1 MSSRCLI
8 ALLAL
13 CGLCGGAAPTW
24 ADGPAATPAPAAAAP
39 AAPAAAA
46 AAPAASGTDAASIV
60 AIVNGD
66 IISREDVDNRRRLFA
81 LSSGLPLAPD
91 VLDRLTPQI
100 TRQLIDERL
109 RLQEV
114 QRRRILVAD
123 TDIAR
128 AIQEVE
134 MRNSMPA
141 GTLRKRLASDGVA
154 YRTLVDQIRVQIGW
168 SRVLRQ
174 ILGTQLHVSDAD
186 IAEQERLLKQQIGQP
201 EYHVGEIF
209 IPVENPAQ
217 AEDARRF
224 ADTVIQQL
232 RAGAPFSVVA
242 AQFSQ
247 SQTALVG
254 GDLGWVQPA
263 QLDPAVVR
271 VLNEMP
277 PGAVSNPIRVP
288 GGYAV
293 VTLHSKRE
301 IGNDTGTAL
310 TVRQAFLPFTSRLDP
325 ANPTEQQKQTLAKAQ
340 QLSAT
345 AQNCDAVE
353 AAGKAAGSIRPPDPG
368 ELRLETIPPAMHAV
382 LEKLPDGKPSGPL
395 VSEDGIL
402 VIMVC
407 ARVQKNF
414 GIPSH
419 DELGQRLIDER
430 IELASRQRQR
440 ELQRRALL
448 DQRS

>member
-1 MSSRCLI
+1 MRPRLLPRPMFP
-8 ALLAL
+8 ALLAA
-13 CGLCGGAAPTW
+13 GLLAAGAL
-24 ADGPAATPAPAAAAP
+24 PAAGANPPP
-39 AAPAAAA
+39 PQ
-46 AAPAASGTDAASIV
+46 AASEGASIV

-66 IISREDVDNRRRLFA
+66 VVSREDVENRRRLFA
-81 LSSGLPLAPD
+81 LSTGLPLSPE

-109 RLQEV
+109 RLQEA

-128 AIQEVE
+128 AINEVE
-134 MRNSMPA
+134 ARNNMPP

-154 YRTLVDQIRVQIGW
+154 YRTLVDQIRVQLAW
-168 SRVLRQ
+168 TRVLRQ
-174 ILGTQLHVSDAD
+174 QLGKQLQITDAD
-186 IAEQERLLKQQIGQP
+186 IAEQERLLKQQFGQT
-201 EYHVGEIF
+201 EFHISEIF

-217 AEDARRF
+217 AEEAHKF

-232 RAGAPFSVVA
+232 RAGAPFPVVA

-254 GDLGWVQPA
+254 GDLGWQQPA
-263 QLDPAVVR
+263 QIDPEVLR

-288 GGYAV
+288 GGFDI
-293 VTLHSKRE
+293 VTLQAKRV
-301 IGNDTGTAL
+301 IGNDMATVL
-310 TVRQAFLPFTSRLDP
+310 DVRQAFLPFTSRLDP
-325 ANPTEQQKQTLAKAQ
+325 ANPTDQQRQALAKAQ
-340 QLSAT
+340 QLSAS

-353 AAGKAAGSIRPPDPG
+353 AAGKAAGSARPPNPG
-368 ELRLETIPPAMHAV
+368 EIRLDTVPPTMRDV

-407 ARVQKNF
+407 SRTQKNM
-414 GIPSH
+414 GIPSRE
-419 DELGQRLIDER
+419 ELSARLLNER
-430 IELASRQRQR
+430 VELVSRQLLRD
-440 ELQRRALL
+440 LQRRAML